1 MATGRADGAHQGP
14 PFLDGDL
21 YKWLEAAVALLAQG
35 DDPELDACVEDLVSL
50 IAEAQR
56 ADGYLHTP
64 TQIAQ
69 LQRGADE
76 TLADRLNF
84 ETYNLG
90 HLMTEAC
97 LHHAVTGRTTLLA
110 VAERAAGFLIN
121 LIADNPDLVARSAIC
136 PSHYM
141 GTVELFRTTG
151 DSRYL
156 QLARDLITLRD
167 RVPASGLGGDDNQDR
182 ITFAETEAVVGHAVD
197 DQVVG
202 PGRYAITIEKPQV
215 ATL

>member
-1 MATGRADGAHQGP
+1 M
-14 PFLDGDL
+14 
-21 YKWLEAAVALLAQG
+21 
-35 DDPELDACVEDLVSL
+35 EDLVSL

-90 HLMTEAC
+90 HLMTAAC

-182 ITFAETEAVVGHAVD
+182 LTFAETEAVVGHAVD

-215 ATL
+215 AAL